1 MLVSAWSHL
10 TRVVVKQYRN
20 GVAVRLLI
28 SPRPNVPTAT
38 AATVASATDD
48 SNLLQQE
55 ISFLIHTNLIND
67 LMAFI
72 EGYSQVESSN
82 VSLSIEHLSYLTK
95 SATSPTLH
103 RSKVQ
108 PSSDDNQ
115 PPESTCR
122 SPLVQRIL
130 HNKKNHRTYRIK
142 HDKPSPPA
150 SPSLLDLTRQFFTR
164 APAKTMDVHERE
176 TISNVPNRTTLVT
189 WRSLADAQTTIT
201 TSIPPP
207 VLYRTVIN
215 VKPTG
220 SGDRS
225 LPCLSLAFSVSSRG
239 TDGIDQQRR

>member
-10 TRVVVKQYRN
+10 SRVVVKQYRN

-28 SPRPNVPTAT
+28 SPRTNVPTAT
-38 AATVASATDD
+38 AAVAAASTTDD

-72 EGYSQVESSN
+72 EGYSQLESSN
-82 VSLSIEHLSYLTK
+82 VPLSIEHLSYLTK

-103 RSKVQ
+103 RSRVQ
-108 PSSDDNQ
+108 PSSDDNN

-150 SPSLLDLTRQFFTR
+150 SPSLLNLTRQFFTR
-164 APAKTMDVHERE
+164 APAKTVDVHERE

-189 WRSLADAQTTIT
+189 WRSLADAQTTT
-201 TSIPPP
+201 TPTSIPPP

-225 LPCLSLAFSVSSRG
+225 PPFLSSILIV
-239 TDGIDQQRR
+239 

>member
-10 TRVVVKQYRN
+10 SRVVVKQYRN

-28 SPRPNVPTAT
+28 SPRTNVPTALP
-38 AATVASATDD
+38 AAASTTDD

-72 EGYSQVESSN
+72 EGYSQLESTN
-82 VSLSIEHLSYLTK
+82 VPLSIEHLSYLTK
-95 SATSPTLH
+95 STTSPTLH
-103 RSKVQ
+103 RSKAH
-108 PSSDDNQ
+108 PSADDNN

-150 SPSLLDLTRQFFTR
+150 SPSLLNLTRQFFAR
-164 APAKTMDVHERE
+164 APTKTVDVHERE

-189 WRSLADAQTTIT
+189 WRSLADAQTT

-220 SGDRS
+220 SEDRS
-225 LPCLSLAFSVSSRG
+225 LPFLSSTLIV
-239 TDGIDQQRR
+239 